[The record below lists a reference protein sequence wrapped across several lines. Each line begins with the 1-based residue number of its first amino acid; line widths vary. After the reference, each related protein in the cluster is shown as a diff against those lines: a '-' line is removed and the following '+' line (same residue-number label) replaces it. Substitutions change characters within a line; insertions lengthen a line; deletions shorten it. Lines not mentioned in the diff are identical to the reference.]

1 MDIIEQKLKDLQDW
15 ASDLNFNDDIEAVRT
30 EILQIHDKDT
40 KEMEE
45 DFDKKLEEL
54 AKEAKELAKKFDLNK
69 VWTAPHFLK
78 VLERLAAVEKRP
90 IPGGSSA
97 AGGGAA
103 TGGADSGPP
112 GQAQAILVPQ
122 MQ

>member
-1 MDIIEQKLKDLQDW
+1 
-15 ASDLNFNDDIEAVRT
+15 
-30 EILQIHDKDT
+30 
-40 KEMEE
+40 
-45 DFDKKLEEL
+45 
-54 AKEAKELAKKFDLNK
+54 

-90 IPGGSSA
+90 IPGGSSGA

-103 TGGADSGPP
+103 SGGADGGPP
-112 GQAQAILVPQ
+112 SQAQAILVPQ